1 MTRDLAI
8 LVSLFIKLFHR
19 RNIVGVFILV
29 LSFPAAVNFVLITIP
44 DVLSSYYTI
53 VAPIEKG
60 NMSSQALNLTIGEL
74 SIGDKE
80 FHVIIEV
87 IRGGY
92 GSANVSMSR
101 ILIQKLGLKI
111 PINATIRINNYTI
124 NTVINSYH
132 KDQGYNGYLVKI
144 YLNESIYNQLIQST
158 QTMKVSSFN
167 GEIGSRSYSFMI
179 NSIESLAE
187 SSLIIS
193 VIAVPLIYTAVKNI
207 VYRLRDV
214 LGILGDLGVGRGKLW
229 KSIYFTIILYTEASI
244 IYGILL
250 GYFTLHLGLWITR
263 IITPLPYIIVSIDP
277 GKITSL
283 LTTYTMI
290 GLPTEAVMYVR
301 RVTA

>member
-1 MTRDLAI
+1 MTRDLI
-8 LVSLFIKLFHR
+8 VLVSLFIKLFHR

-29 LSFPAAVNFVLITIP
+29 LSFPVAVNFVLITIP

-60 NMSSQALNLTIGEL
+60 SVGSQVLNLTVGEL
-74 SIGDKE
+74 SIGDKKL
-80 FHVIIEV
+80 HVIIEV
-87 IRGGY
+87 VRGGY
-92 GSANVSMSR
+92 GFANVSISR

-111 PINATIRINNYTI
+111 PIKATIRINNHTI

-132 KDQGYNGYLVKI
+132 KDQGYNGYLVTI
-144 YLNESIYNQLIQST
+144 YLNESIYNQLIQSA
-158 QTMKVSSFN
+158 QIMKVSSFN
-167 GEIGSRSYSFMI
+167 GEISGRSYYFII

-193 VIAVPLIYTAVKNI
+193 VIIVPLIYTAIKNI
-207 VYRLRDV
+207 EYRLRDV
-214 LGILGDLGVGRGKLW
+214 LGILSDLGVGRGKLW
-229 KSIYFTIILYTEASI
+229 KSTFLTMILYTEASI

-277 GKITSL
+277 WKIISL
-283 LTTYTMI
+283 LTTYTML
-290 GLPTEAVMYVR
+290 GLSTEAIMYVR
-301 RVTA
+301 RITT